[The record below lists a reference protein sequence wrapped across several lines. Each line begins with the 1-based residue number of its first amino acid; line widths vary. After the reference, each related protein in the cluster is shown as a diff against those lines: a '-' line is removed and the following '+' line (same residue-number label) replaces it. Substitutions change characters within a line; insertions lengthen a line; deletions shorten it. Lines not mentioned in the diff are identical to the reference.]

1 MLTLLLA
8 NGGRFR
14 ATSKHEM
21 GGSRALRGEGPPG
34 GEPPGRPMSPG
45 EITGGGSRA
54 TPTRLDR
61 PFLPDAVLA
70 RLRHDE
76 EGDQEHDRGKRDGID
91 QGPEEGV
98 AGARLHRLG
107 VGRWGDDGHETAAP
121 AAADMIVH

>member
-14 ATSKHEM
+14 ATSRTDERFP
-21 GGSRALRGEGPPG
+21 GAPRRRNARGRV
-34 GEPPGRPMSPG
+34 PGRPMSQG

-54 TPTRLDR
+54 TPTRFDC

-76 EGDQEHDRGKRDGID
+76 DGDQEHDRGKRDGID
-91 QGPEEGV
+91 RLEVKQRPEL
-98 AGARLHRLG
+98 A
-107 VGRWGDDGHETAAP
+107 
-121 AAADMIVH
+121 